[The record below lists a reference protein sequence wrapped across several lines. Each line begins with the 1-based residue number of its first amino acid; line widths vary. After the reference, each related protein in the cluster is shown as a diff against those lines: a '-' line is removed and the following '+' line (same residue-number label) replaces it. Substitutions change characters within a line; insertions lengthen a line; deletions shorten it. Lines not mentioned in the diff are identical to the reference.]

1 MLFKYIKSDVYSD
14 NLIIIIII
22 IIIIIAVNLPT

>member
-14 NLIIIIII
+14 DLIIIII